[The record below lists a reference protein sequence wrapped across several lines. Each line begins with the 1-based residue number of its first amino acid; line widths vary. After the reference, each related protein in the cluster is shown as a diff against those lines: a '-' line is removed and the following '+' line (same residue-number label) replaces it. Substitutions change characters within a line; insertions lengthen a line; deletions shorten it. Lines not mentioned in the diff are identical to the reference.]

1 MTKAIRKDSSVG
13 ARVKLAEAREKHR
26 ELEELLVQAG
36 RTAEGL
42 QDRLTSRNKAL
53 RHVTEQLNV
62 CSRSLDEALQAHSEA
77 AAQAAGLEHR
87 NRGLEAARATATAN
101 ARRAWA
107 EYRDMRRLARVL
119 GGTTVA
125 LLVAVAGLMVL

>member
-1 MTKAIRKDSSVG
+1 MTKAIRKDSGVG
-13 ARVKLAEAREKHR
+13 ARIKLAEAREKHR

-36 RTAEGL
+36 YTAEGL
-42 QDRLTSRNKAL
+42 QDRLASRNKAL

-77 AAQAAGLEHR
+77 SAMVADLEHR
-87 NRGLEAARATATAN
+87 NRGLVAGRDVEAAN

-125 LLVAVAGLMVL
+125 LLVAVAVLLVL

>member
-1 MTKAIRKDSSVG
+1 MTKAIRKDSGVG
-13 ARVKLAEAREKHR
+13 ARIKLAEAREKHR

-36 RTAEGL
+36 HTAEGL
-42 QDRLTSRNKAL
+42 QDRLASRNKAL

-62 CSRSLDEALQAHSEA
+62 CSRSLDEALQAHSEESA
-77 AAQAAGLEHR
+77 TVAGLEHR
-87 NRGLEAARATATAN
+87 NQGLVAERDVATAN

-119 GGTTVA
+119 GSTTVA
-125 LLVAVAGLMVL
+125 LLVAVAVLLVL

>member
-13 ARVKLAEAREKHR
+13 ARIKLAEAREKHR

-62 CSRSLDEALQAHSEA
+62 CSRSLGEALQAHSEA
-77 AAQAAGLEHR
+77 SA
-87 NRGLEAARATATAN
+87 EAAELAQQNRWSLHLRDAEAAN
-101 ARRAWA
+101 ARQAWG

-119 GGTTVA
+119 AGTTAA
-125 LLVAVAGLMVL
+125 LLVAVAVLLVL

>member
-1 MTKAIRKDSSVG
+1 MTKAIRKDSGVG
-13 ARVKLAEAREKHR
+13 ARIKLAEAREKHR
-26 ELEELLVQAG
+26 ELEELLLQAG

-53 RHVTEQLNV
+53 RHVTDQLNA
-62 CSRSLDEALQAHSEA
+62 CNQSLEEALQAHSEA
-77 AAQAAGLEHR
+77 SATAAGLEYR
-87 NRGLEAARATATAN
+87 VRGLEAARSVATAN

-119 GGTTVA
+119 GGTTAA
-125 LLVAVAGLMVL
+125 LLVAVAVLLVL